1 VAQQIGGVV
10 IVPVIALVLA
20 QATGTILVGPTGYVI
35 LSIAVLAVALVGLR
49 IGVRLFDREA
59 ILTRWR

>member
-1 VAQQIGGVV
+1 MV
-10 IVPVIALVLA
+10 
-20 QATGTILVGPTGYVI
+20 QATGTLLVGPVGYLLMTLV
-35 LSIAVLAVALVGLR
+35 VLLVSLIGLR

>member
-1 VAQQIGGVV
+1 
-10 IVPVIALVLA
+10 VLA
-20 QATGTILVGPTGYVI
+20 QASGILLVGPSGYLLMAAV
-35 LSIAVLAVALVGLR
+35 VLAVSLVGLR

>member
-1 VAQQIGGVV
+1 MTVV
-10 IVPVIALVLA
+10 VMV
-20 QATGTILVGPTGYVI
+20 
-35 LSIAVLAVALVGLR
+35 VALAGLR

>member
-1 VAQQIGGVV
+1 V
-10 IVPVIALVLA
+10 
-20 QATGTILVGPTGYVI
+20 QATGTLLVGPSGY
-35 LSIAVLAVALVGLR
+35 ALVAAAILVVSLIGLR

>member
-1 VAQQIGGVV
+1 VV

>member
-1 VAQQIGGVV
+1 
-10 IVPVIALVLA
+10 VPVIALVLL
-20 QATGTILVGPTGYVI
+20 QATGTLLVGPLGYALLALVI
-35 LSIAVLAVALVGLR
+35 LVVSIVGLR